1 MLDPA
6 AASRRDDPSRRRPLL
21 RTIIGDVLRRTRL
34 NQGRTLAEVARLAR
48 VSLPYLSEL
57 ERGRKEASSEVLAA
71 ICEALHIELPDLLA
85 AVGRDLRQG
94 RDRRAAFMRI
104 SGFAADDGQAPLAER
119 DRPADDLAEPAPAPD
134 SDPAPSA
141 DAQHAMLT
149 GLSDAPHFLL
159 SEPVSAPYNTAPL
172 RPGELRCL
180 LRAA

>member
-6 AASRRDDPSRRRPLL
+6 ATGRRDHTSRRRPLL

-34 NQGRTLAEVARLAR
+34 DQGRTLAEVARIAR

-104 SGFAADDGQAPLAER
+104 SGFATEDGQAPLAEPGR
-119 DRPADDLAEPAPAPD
+119 QADDLAEPAPMPD
-134 SDPAPSA
+134 SGQNPSA
-141 DAQHAMLT
+141 DAQHALLT
-149 GLSDAPHFLL
+149 GLSDAPHLL
-159 SEPVSAPYNTAPL
+159 ASEPASVPGNA
-172 RPGELRCL
+172 GELRCL
-180 LRAA
+180 LPAA

>member
-6 AASRRDDPSRRRPLL
+6 ATGRRDHTSRSRPLL
-21 RTIIGDVLRRTRL
+21 RTSIGDVLRRTRL
-34 NQGRTLAEVARLAR
+34 NQRRTLAEVARLAR

-94 RDRRAAFMRI
+94 RDRRAAFIRI
-104 SGFAADDGQAPLAER
+104 SSSATEDAPGAPAGPEPSGGQA
-119 DRPADDLAEPAPAPD
+119 DGLAEPARTAAD
-134 SDPAPSA
+134 EPAPSG
-141 DAQHAMLT
+141 DAQQTMLIS
-149 GLSDAPHFLL
+149 LSDAP
-159 SEPVSAPYNTAPL
+159 PVLVSTAASAPYK
-172 RPGELRCL
+172 PGELRCL